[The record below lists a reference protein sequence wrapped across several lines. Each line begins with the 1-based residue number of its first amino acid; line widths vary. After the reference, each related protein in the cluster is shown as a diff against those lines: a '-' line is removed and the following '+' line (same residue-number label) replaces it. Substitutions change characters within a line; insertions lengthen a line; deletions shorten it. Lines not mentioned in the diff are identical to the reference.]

1 MSKQRFQ
8 FAAGN
13 LEARDRLLDENLGLV
28 HHVAK
33 QLSKNLAS
41 SVEFDDLVSSGVIGL
56 MNAVESFDA
65 SRGVAFSTFAA
76 PRIRGAILDELRRQ
90 DHVTRTVR
98 KKSRDI
104 QETREMLTR
113 RLGFTPD
120 DTQVAEELGID
131 LETFWRWQSEIEGI
145 LHLPIDSAAHPWEK
159 DSPTFAE
166 LLTGDDEFSIDD
178 ELGREEEVALLRE
191 AIMNLKE
198 RERLVVSL
206 YYLEELKLHEIAR
219 ILELTE
225 SRISQIRSGAIQK
238 LRLQLGALLPIAA

>member
-1 MSKQRFQ
+1 
-8 FAAGN
+8 
-13 LEARDRLLDENLGLV
+13 
-28 HHVAK
+28 
-33 QLSKNLAS
+33 
-41 SVEFDDLVSSGVIGL
+41 
-56 MNAVESFDA
+56 
-65 SRGVAFSTFAA
+65 
-76 PRIRGAILDELRRQ
+76 
-90 DHVTRTVR
+90 
-98 KKSRDI
+98 
-104 QETREMLTR
+104 MLTR

-191 AIMNLKE
+191 ALMNLKE